1 MYLNLE
7 DLKKGMYGEILN
19 VITRNADNANQAISD
34 AMAEAESYLCARYDM
49 KTEFSKTG
57 DQRSAMVVKIVR
69 DIALYNCYNI
79 SNPVNM
85 PESRRNTYKD
95 SIAYLKEV
103 QAERASIEGLV
114 RLAGTSGTSSYVVF
128 GGNKKRKNQY

>member
-19 VITRNADNANQAISD
+19 VITRSADNANQAISD
-34 AMAEAESYLCARYDM
+34 AMAEVESYLCARYDM
-49 KTEFSKTG
+49 KTEYAKTG
-57 DQRSAMVVKIVR
+57 DQRSEMVVKIVR

-95 SIAYLKEV
+95 AVAYLKEV
-103 QAERASIEGLV
+103 QAERASVAGLV
-114 RLAGTSGTSSYVVF
+114 RLTGTSGSSSYVVF
-128 GGNKKRKNQY
+128 GGNAKRKNQY